1 MKPFQNELKSL
12 VDKKQQEDTLRGC
25 MWRSEMLHKL
35 KLHHHHDKIKGLWC
49 IVKLT
54 DEFNFS
60 ELLSLTIKIL
70 MRFVFFGFIWSPS
83 SSYILCAMLRAKML
97 DNEIH
102 QELRVVKNA
111 LYYSICNTSLFYRC
125 LVLLGNCCNTKNKTV
140 HEYNP
145 KSWFCN

>member
-1 MKPFQNELKSL
+1 MNNTMINYVRYIGNDVHICKSVCYIQRSESNIYSCQFFNFYPWSDQHMEIYSLMNPFQNEWKSL

-70 MRFVFFGFIWSPS
+70 MRFVFFGFI
-83 SSYILCAMLRAKML
+83 
-97 DNEIH
+97 
-102 QELRVVKNA
+102 
-111 LYYSICNTSLFYRC
+111 
-125 LVLLGNCCNTKNKTV
+125 
-140 HEYNP
+140 
-145 KSWFCN
+145 

>member
-1 MKPFQNELKSL
+1 MIFISANYFAIFTEMVAIYIIFYFQRSESNIYSCQFFNFYPWSDQHMKIYSLMNPFQNEWKSL

-25 MWRSEMLHKL
+25 MWRTEMLHKL

-70 MRFVFFGFIWSPS
+70 MRFVFFGFI
-83 SSYILCAMLRAKML
+83 
-97 DNEIH
+97 
-102 QELRVVKNA
+102 
-111 LYYSICNTSLFYRC
+111 
-125 LVLLGNCCNTKNKTV
+125 
-140 HEYNP
+140 
-145 KSWFCN
+145 